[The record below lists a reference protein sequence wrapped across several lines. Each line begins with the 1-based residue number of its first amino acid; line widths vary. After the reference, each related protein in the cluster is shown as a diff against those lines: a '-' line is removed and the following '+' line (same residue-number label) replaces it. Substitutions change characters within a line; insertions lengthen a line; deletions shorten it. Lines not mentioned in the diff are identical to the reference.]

1 MKKLIYIVL
10 LLLFSVNLMYSKDLV
25 LLKTDSSRTQKKEKI
40 RNPLDSS
47 KVHQKNKDKFVD
59 NDGDGINDNRGG
71 RGMGLGKGLG
81 KHDSNP
87 SNYPNH
93 LQSHPK
99 KKIEKNAVKKDKV
112 KEKSN
117 KTKK

>member
-10 LLLFSVNLMYSKDLV
+10 LLLFSVSITNSKDFA
-25 LLKTDSSRTQKKEKI
+25 LLKTDSIHSQKKEKI
-40 RNPLDSS
+40 RNSS
-47 KVHQKNKDKFVD
+47 DTSRVHQKNKDKFVD

-99 KKIEKNAVKKDKV
+99 KKIEKSTIKKDKV
-112 KEKSN
+112 KEKTN